1 MYSNVATIYDEHIKT
16 SKVLSL
22 KSKHKVI
29 IMNLFEIYEAAMQN
43 AASNEIIIDVEYI
56 QGYAEGAL
64 DLYVSESLAQKAVD
78 AHNAWL
84 DSERGSNNYDHL
96 VKFELQDYEIV
107 N

>member
-1 MYSNVATIYDEHIKT
+1 MA
-16 SKVLSL
+16 
-22 KSKHKVI
+22 
-29 IMNLFEIYEAAMQN
+29 NLFEIYEAAMDN
-43 AASNEIIIDVEYI
+43 AASKDIVIDVEYV

-64 DLYVSESLAQKAVD
+64 DLYVSESVAQKVVD

-84 DSERGSNNYDHL
+84 DSERGSYNYDVL

>member
-1 MYSNVATIYDEHIKT
+1 MA
-16 SKVLSL
+16 
-22 KSKHKVI
+22 
-29 IMNLFEIYEAAMQN
+29 NLFEISEAALQN
-43 AASNEIIIDVEYI
+43 AASNDIVIDVEYV

-84 DSERGSNNYDHL
+84 DSERGSYNYDVL